1 MIVRVS
7 FSVNLRTWCFRDDCS
22 LVIIGHKILQYR
34 AAQPVAHGPHLAHD
48 AVLCGPQGLFAW
60 LISSWKGL
68 LSIFWQIKRSKP
80 KPSSVWF
87 SRNQIW
93 FAAKT
98 FFFGLHLLLGT
109 DTQNT
114 DRNQHRFAA
123 KTFFFYLHLLL
134 GTDTQ
139 NTGQSEHRFLY
150 NKLAILWSWILV
162 KLHLARNNFS
172 PVNVAPY

>member
-1 MIVRVS
+1 MAR
-7 FSVNLRTWCFRDDCS
+7 
-22 LVIIGHKILQYR
+22 G
-34 AAQPVAHGPHLAHD
+34 PVHLAHE
-48 AVLCGPQGLFAW
+48 AVLCGPQGLFAR

-68 LSIFWQIKRSKP
+68 LSIFWQIKRSKS

-93 FAAKT
+93 
-98 FFFGLHLLLGT
+98 
-109 DTQNT
+109 
-114 DRNQHRFAA
+114 FAA

-172 PVNVAPY
+172 PVNVARTSKKIGQPCSRTIRSPVTVVRISKILYRVNFITS